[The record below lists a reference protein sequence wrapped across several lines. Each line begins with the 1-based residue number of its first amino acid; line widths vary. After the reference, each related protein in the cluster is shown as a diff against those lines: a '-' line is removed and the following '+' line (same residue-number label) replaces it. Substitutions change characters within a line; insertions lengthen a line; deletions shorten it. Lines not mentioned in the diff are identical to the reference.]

1 MTKYNCT
8 LKKDYDWKYMENE
21 SEQYIL
27 NKLTKN
33 LTALIIQSNHEIE
46 ENFKDYFEELFSEAK
61 FLDKYNLIQEYLKAN
76 KPDYIFLD
84 LETINIEPFGLIEE
98 IRSKFP
104 RQVIIA
110 ISSSQDPD
118 MFIQCIDHNLTS
130 FLQKPLNLTMIKDK
144 IIHCLEHLVLN
155 DPTVIYKTKLSSLY
169 DTPYEA
175 IKYLIEHENFQIDLI
190 NHYKGVPIIRHAAI
204 LDINNDIVRV
214 KIQDIQKYILEYSH
228 HSIINSR
235 NLSYDIYAYL
245 VDVDKENDIAIFSN
259 LTFIKSYVHHRQ
271 YVRIAPD
278 NFFNITLI
286 SDEKKYKA
294 NVLNLSIKY
303 ALIALPKVFSNLNI
317 NSEIQLVLSFKLN
330 HLFERKEFQSYAI
343 QTKAIIKRVYN
354 EDNELKALFYFELES
369 KESRLLKDYIHAR
382 SLTLIKEFKRNNIPL
397 A

>member
-1 MTKYNCT
+1 
-8 LKKDYDWKYMENE
+8 MENE

-46 ENFKDYFEELFSEAK
+46 EKFKDYFEELFSEAK
-61 FLDKYNLIQEYLKAN
+61 FLDKYNPIQEYLKTN
-76 KPDYIFLD
+76 KADYIFLD

-104 RQVIIA
+104 RQVIIGM
-110 ISSSQDPD
+110 SSSQDPD
-118 MFIQCIDHNLTS
+118 MFIQCIDHSLTS
-130 FLQKPLNLTMIKDK
+130 FLPKPLNLTMIKDK

-155 DPTVIYKTKLSSLY
+155 DPTVIYKTKLASLY

-175 IKYLIEHENFQIDLI
+175 IKYLIEHKNLQIDLI
-190 NHYKGVPIIRHAAI
+190 NHYKGVPIIRHASI
-204 LDINNDIVRV
+204 LDINNDVVHVQI
-214 KIQDIQKYILEYSH
+214 KDIQKYILEYSH
-228 HSIINSR
+228 HSIISSR

-245 VDVDKENDIAIFSN
+245 VDVDKENDIATFNN
-259 LTFIKSYVHHRQ
+259 LSFIKSYVHHRQ

-286 SDEKKYKA
+286 SDEKKYKS

-303 ALIALPKVFSNLNI
+303 ALIALPQVFSNLNI
-317 NSEIQLVLSFKLN
+317 NSEMQLVLSFKLN
-330 HLFERKEFQSYAI
+330 HLLEKNEFQSYAI
-343 QTKAIIKRVYN
+343 QTKAIIKRVFN
-354 EDNELKALFYFELES
+354 EDNELKALFHFELES
-369 KESRLLKDYIHAR
+369 KESQLLKNYIHAR

-397 A
+397 F

>member
-1 MTKYNCT
+1 
-8 LKKDYDWKYMENE
+8 MENE

-175 IKYLIEHENFQIDLI
+175 MKYLIEHKNFQIDLI
-190 NHYKGVPIIRHAAI
+190 NHYKGVPIIRQASI
-204 LDINNDIVRV
+204 LDINNDVVRV
-214 KIQDIQKYILEYSH
+214 QIKDIQKYILEYSH
-228 HSIINSR
+228 HSIISSR

-245 VDVDKENDIAIFSN
+245 VDVDKENNIATFNN

-286 SDEKKYKA
+286 SDEKKFKA

-303 ALIALPKVFSNLNI
+303 ALIALPQVFSNLNI

-330 HLFERKEFQSYAI
+330 HLFERNEFQSYAI
-343 QTKAIIKRVYN
+343 QTKAIIKRVFN
-354 EDNELKALFYFELES
+354 EDNELKALFHFELES
-369 KESRLLKDYIHAR
+369 KESKLLKDYIHAR
-382 SLTLIKEFKRNNIPL
+382 SLTLIKEFKKNNIPL
-397 A
+397 I